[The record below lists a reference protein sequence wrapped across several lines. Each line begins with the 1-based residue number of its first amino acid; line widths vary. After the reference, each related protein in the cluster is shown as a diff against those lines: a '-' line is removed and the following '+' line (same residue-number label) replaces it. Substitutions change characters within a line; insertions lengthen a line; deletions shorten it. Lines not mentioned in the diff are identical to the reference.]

1 IGFTCVWLYLLSR
14 NLPHPVHRWR
24 PVEFIPVTNSLKKR
38 QKQGLYGHQFPTSWA
53 MGCLVGL
60 WWFTLLLAVVNIRA
74 QKKPSININSKCL
87 GNVMRV
93 DVGPLGGNLLEVSGV
108 TNNSAILLTSR
119 LASMCGFSMNIDSLG
134 NAMIYASVQNC
145 FAQNVDDKV
154 FTTKLNLRL
163 HGNQMVEEE
172 FYQVAETCHY
182 TAWASRE
189 IVCVH
194 NYIEV
199 SVKRAAPDDYVLPQ
213 HPVSGA
219 NSMFRDVRHAAKK
232 QPIDSEFR
240 ITTLVFFTPEERI
253 MKVTEAQRRGYGITN
268 TPTRL
273 VLRIPKTSP
282 EIYTQNVA
290 GVPMMVLKTSM
301 KFEKKWL
308 VTQISAEAAC
318 PILEGSVSFT
328 PNKISWILPRHIDTL
343 ISSGQFKLLE
353 VHMGVDGQRLDTAE
367 MAARQYVL
375 SVNEQHII
383 IEIPVGAVGGHF
395 KSHVQDGQ
403 YLTTYTIEPM
413 LELLWTD
420 YNAHEDTRYKVLLPI
435 TTPFLSRPLQVIDNT
450 VPNEQI
456 FKVLFGPFT
465 SDVALM
471 NITFPYEVLSVADSN
486 VRGFNIL
493 QHKSQNS
500 SSKVFTLEVPFTD
513 PSVLQMTEKGI
524 TVYSLHLTF
533 GLLVLPEFAP
543 FSLSAYLEAKIV
555 DIVPPSVSGGCDDQ
569 NFYVLVKHGIH
580 DFNVQTIVGRQ
591 VLTPDLAQ
599 QYGFMDNGTHFSFTV
614 PSYSPIVAKEAV
626 EGSSIR
632 SRLNVA
638 LKNPEAN
645 KNIKEFSLACNFF
658 STLTE
663 CFPNGT
669 MTALAMKLESV
680 PSLNPR
686 QLTLRD
692 PRCGPS
698 YSNDHYAYFVFTGNS
713 CGTTRKFLPNMMTY
727 ENEISVPDEL
737 QMKRESNKDEPE
749 YHLKVSCHYDI
760 NTNHAVAFLT
770 SHRTSEPYAENARG
784 ELQVEM
790 RLASDDSYREFHIV
804 DGPITKYLQQ
814 PLYFE
819 VELMRSTN
827 PEISLELVSCWA
839 TLENDKKSLPRWD
852 IIIDG
857 CPSPRDPYQVK
868 FHPVFPDGR
877 VQFPSNVKRFEV
889 PMFAF
894 AEDKDNLRS
903 KLFFHCDVVLCDAR
917 NPVGRACTGQCSN
930 PDYTITGQKRAVSEG
945 QNSKHVIRTP
955 IY

>member
-1 IGFTCVWLYLLSR
+1 MFFFVPYAVYLYKCL
-14 NLPHPVHRWR
+14 
-24 PVEFIPVTNSLKKR
+24 IPD
-38 QKQGLYGHQFPTSWA
+38 
-53 MGCLVGL
+53 
-60 WWFTLLLAVVNIRA
+60 
-74 QKKPSININSKCL
+74 INSKCL

-108 TNNSAILLTSR
+108 INNSAILFTPT
-119 LASMCGFSMNIDSLG
+119 LASMCGFSMKIDPLG
-134 NAMIYASVQNC
+134 NAMIYASLQNC
-145 FAQNVDDKV
+145 FAQNVDDKA

-163 HGNQMVEEE
+163 HGNRMVEDEL
-172 FYQVAETCHY
+172 YQVAETCHY

-199 SVKRAAPDDYVLPQ
+199 SVKRSAPDDYALPQ

-219 NSMFRDVRHAAKK
+219 NS
-232 QPIDSEFR
+232 I
-240 ITTLVFFTPEERI
+240 ITTLVFFTPKERI
-253 MKVTEAQRRGYGITN
+253 MNVPEAQRRGYGIVN

-282 EIYTQNVA
+282 EMYTQNVA
-290 GVPMMVLKTSM
+290 GVPMMVLKTSV
-301 KFEKKWL
+301 KFEKNAVCVCL
-308 VTQISAEAAC
+308 LCS
-318 PILEGSVSFT
+318 GSVSFT
-328 PNKISWILPRHIDTL
+328 PNTISWILPRHIDSL
-343 ISSGQFKLLE
+343 ISSGQSKLLE

-375 SVNEQHII
+375 SVNEQHIV

-403 YLTTYTIEPM
+403 YLTTYTIELM
-413 LELLWTD
+413 LELLWTED
-420 YNAHEDTRYKVLLPI
+420 NTHEDTRYKVLLPI

-456 FKVLFGPFT
+456 FKVLLGPFI

-493 QHKSQNS
+493 QHKSRNS

-543 FSLSAYLEAKIV
+543 FSLSAYLEAKIE

-569 NFYVLVKHGIH
+569 NFYVLVKHGTH
-580 DFNVQTIVGRQ
+580 GFNFQTIVGRQ

-599 QYGFMDNGTHFSFTV
+599 QYGFMDNGTHFSFKV
-614 PSYSPIVAKEAV
+614 PSYAPIVAKEAV
-626 EGSSIR
+626 KGSSIR

-692 PRCGPS
+692 PHCGPS

-713 CGTTRKFLPNMMTY
+713 CGTTRKFLPNMMMY
-727 ENEISVPDEL
+727 ENEISVNYLVEAID
-737 QMKRESNKDEPE
+737 
-749 YHLKVSCHYDI
+749 VSCHYDI

-770 SHRTSEPYAENARG
+770 SPRTSEPYAENARG

-790 RLASDDSYREFHIV
+790 RLASDDSYRAFHSV
-804 DGPITKYLQQ
+804 DGPIAKYLQQ

-827 PEISLELVSCWA
+827 PEVSLELMSCWA

-877 VQFPSNVKRFEV
+877 VQYPSHVKRFEV

-930 PDYTITGQKRAVSEG
+930 PDYTITGMTSLYSNDGYKKNKWQRTTDHCNFIQVNQDAVK
-945 QNSKHVIRTP
+945 N
-955 IY
+955 

>member
-1 IGFTCVWLYLLSR
+1 IFYIKKHFLQDLFCDFLLIYVCPPAYRSAVDDHGDISQLDTGPHSHPNQTGIGFTCVWLYLLSR
-14 NLPHPVHRWR
+14 NIPYPVHR
-24 PVEFIPVTNSLKKR
+24 
-38 QKQGLYGHQFPTSWA
+38 
-53 MGCLVGL
+53 
-60 WWFTLLLAVVNIRA
+60 WFTLLLAVVNIKA
-74 QKKPSININSKCL
+74 QKKPSIN
-87 GNVMRV
+87 
-93 DVGPLGGNLLEVSGV
+93 
-108 TNNSAILLTSR
+108 NSAILFTPT
-119 LASMCGFSMNIDSLG
+119 LASMCGFSMKIDPLG
-134 NAMIYASVQNC
+134 NAMIYASLQNC
-145 FAQNVDDKV
+145 FAQNV
-154 FTTKLNLRL
+154 
-163 HGNQMVEEE
+163 
-172 FYQVAETCHY
+172 
-182 TAWASRE
+182 
-189 IVCVH
+189 
-194 NYIEV
+194 
-199 SVKRAAPDDYVLPQ
+199 
-213 HPVSGA
+213 
-219 NSMFRDVRHAAKK
+219 K
-232 QPIDSEFR
+232 QPIDAGFR
-240 ITTLVFFTPEERI
+240 ITTLVFFTPKERI
-253 MKVTEAQRRGYGITN
+253 MNVPEAQRRGYGIVN

-282 EIYTQNVA
+282 EMYTQNVA
-290 GVPMMVLKTSM
+290 GVPMMVLKTSV

-308 VTQISAEAAC
+308 VTQINAEAAC

-328 PNKISWILPRHIDTL
+328 PNTISWILPRHIDSL
-343 ISSGQFKLLE
+343 ISSGQSKLLE

-375 SVNEQHII
+375 SVNEQHIV

-403 YLTTYTIEPM
+403 YLTTYTIELM
-413 LELLWTD
+413 LELLWTED
-420 YNAHEDTRYKVLLPI
+420 NTHEDTRYKVLLPI
-435 TTPFLSRPLQVIDNT
+435 TTPFLSRPLQVID
-450 VPNEQI
+450 I
-456 FKVLFGPFT
+456 
-465 SDVALM
+465 
-471 NITFPYEVLSVADSN
+471 
-486 VRGFNIL
+486 
-493 QHKSQNS
+493 
-500 SSKVFTLEVPFTD
+500 
-513 PSVLQMTEKGI
+513 
-524 TVYSLHLTF
+524 
-533 GLLVLPEFAP
+533 
-543 FSLSAYLEAKIV
+543 
-555 DIVPPSVSGGCDDQ
+555 PPSVSGGCDDQ
-569 NFYVLVKHGIH
+569 NFYVLVKHGTH
-580 DFNVQTIVGRQ
+580 GFNFQTIVGRQ

-599 QYGFMDNGTHFSFTV
+599 QYGFMDNGTHFSFKV
-614 PSYSPIVAKEAV
+614 PSYAPIVAKEAV
-626 EGSSIR
+626 KGSSIR

-692 PRCGPS
+692 PHCGPS

-713 CGTTRKFLPNMMTY
+713 CGTTRKFLPNMMMY

-770 SHRTSEPYAENARG
+770 SPRTSEPYAENARG

-790 RLASDDSYREFHIV
+790 RLASDDSYRAFHSV
-804 DGPITKYLQQ
+804 DGPIAKYLQQ

-827 PEISLELVSCWA
+827 PEVSLELMSCWA

-877 VQFPSNVKRFEV
+877 VQYPSHVKRFEV

-945 QNSKHVIRTP
+945 QSSEHVSSGP
-955 IY
+955 IFIKRF